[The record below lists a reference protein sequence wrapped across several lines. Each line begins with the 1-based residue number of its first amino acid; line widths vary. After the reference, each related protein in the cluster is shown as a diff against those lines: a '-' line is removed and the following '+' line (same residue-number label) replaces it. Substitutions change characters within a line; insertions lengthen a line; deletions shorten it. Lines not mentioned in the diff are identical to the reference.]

1 MGFAAH
7 VDLAWQAPTTNEDG
21 SPLSDLAG
29 YLVYYG
35 TQSGTYS
42 STLDVGNMTSH
53 TISISDQEALGNTYY
68 FAVTALDAS
77 IGNL

>member
-1 MGFAAH
+1 MWIWHGRLPPPMRTEA
-7 VDLAWQAPTTNEDG
+7 LCR

>member
-21 SPLSDLAG
+21 SPLS
-29 YLVYYG
+29 YG